1 MLHNSNYISS
11 IIIANYSGWWQ
22 SWGAAPQLTKT
33 LSHKLFE
40 MVGTAWIL
48 DLLNIS
54 DHFAFW
60 TRPLSSLE
68 NDVQIFFR
76 YNVKYKAFSLRKKL
90 LAITW
95 TEGPL
100 DLRLT
105 FLRCIFDALFGD
117 TPLDHIF
124 SHMPICPY
132 AHYGHIWGIWAYG
145 HMGICE
151 KYGQVG
157 YPLREHQKCN
167 SETLTSG
174 L

>member
-1 MLHNSNYISS
+1 
-11 IIIANYSGWWQ
+11 
-22 SWGAAPQLTKT
+22 
-33 LSHKLFE
+33 

-90 LAITW
+90 LAITFERRVLW
-95 TEGPL
+95 TWGQRFWVAFLMLFSGIPH
-100 DLRLT
+100 LT
-105 FLRCIFDALFGD
+105 IFF
-117 TPLDHIF
+117 HICPYA
-124 SHMPICPY
+124 HMPICPKY
-132 AHYGHIWGIWAYG
+132 AHNGHNG

-151 KYGQVG
+151 KIWTNGVSPKRESKMQLRDVNQRSLGHSNQKLWPKVDLGEFPPCNPHWKLQVW
-157 YPLREHQKCN
+157 R
-167 SETLTSG
+167 
-174 L
+174 